1 MLPLLVP
8 PRLRGEEIL
17 DGENVDPRVMTQSI
31 SDVAKA
37 NALFGGVRAVLGEID
52 VAVPSLPRD
61 ATLLD
66 VATGVGD
73 IPLAA
78 TKHLRRRGINLATF
92 GLDAS
97 EALAAVGRN
106 VLTATVRGDGLRLPF
121 ASGSVDIVATSQ
133 FLHHMLPDEAD
144 ILIRE
149 MNRVARVRVII
160 SDIRRSW
167 VAAGGLW
174 ALSFPLRFHPV
185 TRHDGVV
192 SVMRGFT
199 TSELSGIVSQAMGF
213 PIEATRR
220 RGFRV
225 TAGWKPVRAEQ

>member
-1 MLPLLVP
+1 MLSLLTP
-8 PRLRGEEIL
+8 PRIRGEEIL

-37 NALFGGVRAVLGEID
+37 NALFGGVSAVLSEID
-52 VAVPSLPRD
+52 IAIPSLPRD
-61 ATLLD
+61 ASLLD

-78 TKHLRRRGINLATF
+78 TKHLRRHGIGLATF

-97 EALAAVGRN
+97 EALAVVGRQI
-106 VLTATVRGDGLRLPF
+106 LTATIRGDALRLPF
-121 ASGSVDIVATSQ
+121 ATNSVDIVTTSQ
-133 FLHHMLPDEAD
+133 FLHHMLPDEAS

-174 ALSFPLRFHPV
+174 AVSFPLRFHPV
-185 TRHDGVV
+185 SRHDGVV

-199 TSELSGIVSQAMGF
+199 AAELSGIVSDAMGV
-213 PIEATRR
+213 PIAAKRR
-220 RGFRV
+220 HGFRV
-225 TAGWKPVRAEQ
+225 TAGWIPSP